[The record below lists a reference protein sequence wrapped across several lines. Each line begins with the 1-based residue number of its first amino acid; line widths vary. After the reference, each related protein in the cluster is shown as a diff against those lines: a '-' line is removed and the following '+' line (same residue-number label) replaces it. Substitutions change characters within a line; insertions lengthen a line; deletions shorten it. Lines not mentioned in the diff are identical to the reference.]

1 MNVGKGSLVR
11 LFFDGIRLLC
21 CYTRKHRL
29 FIAHV
34 REYIITYERMKYSFN
49 TLVLVAV
56 CITQSS
62 RSI

>member
-11 LFFDGIRLLC
+11 LFFDGVRLLC
-21 CYTRKHRL
+21 CHSRKNRL

-34 REYIITYERMKYSFN
+34 REYIIAYERMKYSFN
-49 TLVLVAV
+49 TLVLAAV
-56 CITQSS
+56 CITHSS